1 MQETPPMKLFTN
13 SHSPFARKVRVSA
26 LELGLDGRIENL
38 EVSLTPVS
46 PHAGLRERNPL
57 GKIPALITDA
67 GEALYDSPV
76 ICEYLDALA
85 GGNRLF
91 PANGPARWR
100 ALRRQAL
107 ADGIADAAVLVR
119 YETAARPVPLQWRE
133 WLDGQWLKIRSALD
147 ALEHDTLDGPFDIGV
162 ISIAC
167 ALGYLDLRFP
177 QEPWR
182 QDHPSLSRW
191 LGALAERESLAA
203 TRPG

>member
-1 MQETPPMKLFTN
+1 MKLFTN

>member
-1 MQETPPMKLFTN
+1 MQLFTN
-13 SHSPFARKVRVSA
+13 PNSPFARKVSVSA
-26 LELGLDGRIENL
+26 LELGLAGRIESL

-46 PHAGLRERNPL
+46 PHAGVRERNPL
-57 GKIPALITDA
+57 GKIPALITDD
-67 GEALYDSPV
+67 GETLYDSPV

-85 GGNRLF
+85 GGGRLF
-91 PANGPARWR
+91 PASGPARWK

-133 WLDGQWLKIRSALD
+133 WLDAQWLKIRTALD
-147 ALEHDTLDGPFDIGV
+147 ALERDTLDGAFDIGS

-167 ALGYLDLRFP
+167 AIGYLDLRFA

-182 QDHPSLSRW
+182 QSRPRLSSW